1 MAGKITIDMIK
12 ELRAKTGMGF
22 MDCKKALEEADGDM
36 EKAYELLRERGAQ
49 IADKKA
55 SRVAREGLIE
65 AYVHPGGKI
74 GVIVEVNCET
84 DFVAR
89 TDVFK
94 QFVHDVA
101 LQIAAM
107 APEYVSKEDIPE
119 EVLEKEKEIYRKQA
133 LSEGK
138 PENIVERI
146 VEGRLQKFYQEKV
159 LLEQPFIKDE
169 EKTIEEYRREIV
181 AKVGENIVI
190 RRFTRYVLGE

>member
-1 MAGKITIDMIK
+1 MAGKVPIAMIK
-12 ELRAKTGMGF
+12 ELRDKTGMGF
-22 MDCKKALEEADGDM
+22 MDCKRALEEADGDM
-36 EKAYELLRERGAQ
+36 EKALEILREKGAQ

-107 APEYVSKEDIPE
+107 APEYVSREDVPE
-119 EVLEKEKEIYRKQA
+119 EVLEKEREIYRKQA
-133 LSEGK
+133 LNEGK
-138 PENIVERI
+138 PEHIVDRI
-146 VEGRLQKFYQEKV
+146 VEGKLQKFYQEKV
-159 LLEQPFIKDE
+159 LLEQPFIRDE
-169 EKTIEEYRREIV
+169 EKTIEDYRREIV

>member
-1 MAGKITIDMIK
+1 VAGKITIDMIK